1 MDQRGSP
8 EHRFG
13 GGAFGRL
20 PIGEL
25 QTSRRAFLRNVAL
38 VGLGATGV
46 AGLVSACGGDEAGG
60 QGTAAPSG
68 ASDGGIG
75 SLIGAAPDGT
85 DLVKPGP
92 FDHASETLSMDDVMG
107 FQVPKA
113 KRRYK
118 MAVMPQSLAGEYF
131 IATVYA
137 AKKAADEAGV
147 DLTVITGEGF
157 ASPDV
162 QLSQLSDLLQKNIDA
177 VMLMPADVNGSVAL
191 VELAHSND
199 IVMTVNGTLLNSTK
213 VAQAV
218 QSDYAAGQQCADI
231 LAETLGGSGGKG
243 VVIAGPKQAA
253 WASLRVA
260 GFEARL
266 KEKYPDI
273 TIAAIANQNFV
284 DPAEG
289 LNTFLDAVQR
299 VPDIDWIY
307 AVDYN
312 ILEAGSIPDRYRGK
326 IRYVAMGL
334 YGSSREAL
342 KAGTVN
348 AIVGLLPG
356 ASGMLG
362 LSRAVQQLNGED
374 VPAITIYP
382 SPVYTAD
389 NIDDPAS
396 VLETYPAGY
405 KP

>member
-8 EHRFG
+8 EQSFDG
-13 GGAFGRL
+13 SAFGRL
-20 PIGEL
+20 RIGEL
-25 QTSRRAFLRNVAL
+25 RTTRRAFLRNVAL

-46 AGLVSACGGDEAGG
+46 ASLVSACGGDETGATGSA
-60 QGTAAPSG
+60 TASG
-68 ASDGGIG
+68 AAGGIG
-75 SLIGAAPDGT
+75 SLVGAAPDGT
-85 DLVKPGP
+85 DLAKPGP
-92 FDHASETLSMDDVMG
+92 FDHASETLALDDVMG

-118 MAVMPQSLAGEYF
+118 IAIMPQSLQGEYF
-131 IATVYA
+131 VATVYA

-147 DLTVITGEGF
+147 DLTVIAGEGF

-162 QLSQLSDLLQKNIDA
+162 QMSQLSDLLQKDIDA

-191 VELAHSND
+191 VDLAQSND
-199 IVMTVNGTLLNSTK
+199 IVMTVNGSLLNSTK

-218 QSDYAAGQQCADI
+218 QSDFAAGQQCADI

-243 VVIAGPKQAA
+243 LVMAGPKQAT

-266 KEKYPDI
+266 KEKYPTV
-273 TIAAIANQNFV
+273 TIAATANQNFV

-299 VPDIDWIY
+299 APDIDWIY
-307 AVDYN
+307 GVDYN

-326 IRYVAMGL
+326 VRYVAMGL
-334 YGSSREAL
+334 YGSSRDAL
-342 KAGTVN
+342 KAGSVD

-396 VLETYPAGY
+396 VLETYPAGF